1 MDIFEKYLP
10 RPLFTKLSKYVNPN
24 CDEVRSCL
32 HWNSFQQKVDLLNLD
47 ACANELINLFENQTI
62 SEKNVKTFHISANK
76 LVNKCTE
83 PTATNTT
90 AMIYKFLMY
99 IYQRNIIASLV
110 KYILLKNILLT
121 FKTSFLTITQKGVF
135 SCMQRRLNE
144 IVFECV
150 LTAFNGSNYDNY
162 LICNS
167 LVIILTNINEKILL
181 FKKGASISTI
191 KIVIKENLTRFQNIL
206 KTRKRKTKKESA
218 NKWTMN
224 LYIKDIRDL
233 VASNMSLDKVGKL
246 FNLPVSKLCF
256 PYNKATSVKAL
267 KKFSGL
273 HPKDDLFW
281 RDSFTSKEIPLSS
294 RLEAQAIFDSKDFC
308 DLYQFSDYYLKLD
321 CMLLH
326 SIVITLFN
334 NYLADGI
341 NIFLRRK
348 YSQSSLAYEQF
359 FIVEPSRQINQVL
372 APKKISNT
380 FFNYFIKKAVTGG
393 LCTSFVHGL
402 IDSTTIINEHLNYV
416 EDPCLHDKIWPN
428 FKNLKH

>member
-83 PTATNTT
+83 PTTKNTA
-90 AMIYKFLMY
+90 AMIYKFIMY

-110 KYILLKNILLT
+110 KYILLKNILLK
-121 FKTSFLTITQKGVF
+121 FSTSSLTNTQKGVF

-181 FKKGASISTI
+181 FKKRASISTI

-218 NKWTMN
+218 NK
-224 LYIKDIRDL
+224 
-233 VASNMSLDKVGKL
+233 
-246 FNLPVSKLCF
+246 
-256 PYNKATSVKAL
+256 
-267 KKFSGL
+267 
-273 HPKDDLFW
+273 
-281 RDSFTSKEIPLSS
+281 
-294 RLEAQAIFDSKDFC
+294 
-308 DLYQFSDYYLKLD
+308 
-321 CMLLH
+321 
-326 SIVITLFN
+326 
-334 NYLADGI
+334 
-341 NIFLRRK
+341 
-348 YSQSSLAYEQF
+348 
-359 FIVEPSRQINQVL
+359 
-372 APKKISNT
+372 
-380 FFNYFIKKAVTGG
+380 
-393 LCTSFVHGL
+393 
-402 IDSTTIINEHLNYV
+402 
-416 EDPCLHDKIWPN
+416 
-428 FKNLKH
+428 